1 MEELLEILEKDAK
14 IKVKDLAKLLGKK
27 EKAIESKIKDLEK
40 KGIILGYKA
49 VIDKDKLSRPIV
61 RAIIEVQVIPRRNLG
76 FDYIAEKIYKF
87 PEVKSCYLVS
97 GTYDL
102 LVIVEGEKISSVSQF
117 IAEKLAPMD
126 GIKGTATHFMLKKY
140 KEDGVIFA
148 TKIKNK
154 RLKISI

>member
-126 GIKGTATHFMLKKY
+126 GINGTATHFMLKKY